1 MSCRSLALLCCL
13 CACIAPAA
21 AQNLNATS
29 SATTEPLRDAP
40 VNVRAQPL
48 SNGVVTHQVQLPVS
62 AGDAQ
67 VTVRSIQPDRVAGSY
82 RIDFEALDTDHDGY
96 ISRSEAQAN
105 PSLAD
110 EFDALDTTRS
120 GRLSRAQLAGW
131 LSP

>member
-13 CACIAPAA
+13 CACVAPAA
-21 AQNLNATS
+21 AQNLNTAS
-29 SATTEPLRDAP
+29 SATTEPLRDVP

-48 SNGVVTHQVQLPVS
+48 SNGVVTHQVQLP
-62 AGDAQ
+62 ATPGEAQ

-120 GRLSRAQLAGW
+120 GRLSPAQLAGW
-131 LSP
+131 L